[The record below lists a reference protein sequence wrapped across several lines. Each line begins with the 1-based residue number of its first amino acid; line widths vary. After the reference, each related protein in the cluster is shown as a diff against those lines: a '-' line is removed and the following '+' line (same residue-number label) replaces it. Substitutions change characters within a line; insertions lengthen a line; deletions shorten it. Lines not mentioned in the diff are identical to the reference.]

1 MTTEEMNGPQ
11 VPIDPPQPG
20 CVEGSSGP
28 GAAPR
33 SPPPPWRMGAAR
45 AWLIFASYLGVQ
57 LAIGLAVGVAVS
69 VAYFARHGL
78 GRHSALPVDVNRSIV
93 IAGGVGGMVG
103 AALVAY
109 WLARRAAR
117 REPGLFRAIG
127 WSGATPRV
135 RTFAV
140 LWGVA
145 LGIAFLTLFAIFPPP
160 KDFHPGAILDAL
172 NAGGWVV
179 ALWVLVAIAI
189 APPVEEFVFRGVMW
203 TGLSRSWGGGAAGAV
218 VTVVFVA
225 LHFPETRT
233 YVPAIAA
240 ITGLGLS
247 TLAIRRLSRS
257 LVPSVLLHASYNGV
271 MVLSFFAGLAAR

>member
-1 MTTEEMNGPQ
+1 MTIEEA
-11 VPIDPPQPG
+11 
-20 CVEGSSGP
+20 SG
-28 GAAPR
+28 AQA
-33 SPPPPWRMGAAR
+33 SQPPWRMGAAR

-57 LAIGLAVGVAVS
+57 FAIGLMVGVAAS

-78 GRHSALPVDVNRSIV
+78 GRHPALPVDLNRTIV
-93 IAGGVGGMVG
+93 IGGGVAGMMG
-103 AALVAY
+103 AAVVAY
-109 WLARRAAR
+109 WLAKRAAR

-127 WSGATPRV
+127 WSGATKRV

-140 LWGVA
+140 VWGAALGVA
-145 LGIAFLTLFAIFPPP
+145 FLALFAVFPPP
-160 KDFHPGAILDAL
+160 KEFHPGAILDAL
-172 NAGGWVV
+172 NAGGWAV
-179 ALWVLVAIAI
+179 ALWVLVAVAI

-203 TGLSRSWGGGAAGAV
+203 TGLSRSWGAGAAGAV
-218 VTVVFVA
+218 VTLVFVA
-225 LHFPETRT
+225 LHFPETRM

-247 TLAIRRLSRS
+247 TLAIRALSRS